1 MTSDNPAM
9 LTTEFWEEIKNGK
22 LVRPVCQDCDIS
34 FFSPQTL
41 CPQCQS
47 DNWKFRESSGKGSIY
62 SFTIVHRPPDNA
74 YPTPYIIIDVEL
86 EEKWRM
92 YSRLLIVLPLCAAW
106 APRATRSTRKCS
118 ANFQAPAW
126 WSLSCL
132 DSHYSNVQ
140 IQV

>member
-22 LVRPVCQDCDIS
+22 LVRPVCQDCEYS

-92 YSRLLIVLPLCAAW
+92 YSRLLECSPSEVHIGLPVEV
-106 APRATRSTRKCS
+106 S
-118 ANFQAPAW
+118 FQEFRGEMLPFFRVER
-126 WSLSCL
+126 
-132 DSHYSNVQ
+132 D
-140 IQV
+140 

>member
-9 LTTEFWEEIKNGK
+9 LTTEFWEEIKKGK
-22 LVRPVCQDCDIS
+22 LVRPVCQDCDNS

-92 YSRLLIVLPLCAAW
+92 YSRLLECSPSEVHIGQPVEVSFQEFRGEMLPFF
-106 APRATRSTRKCS
+106 RVER
-118 ANFQAPAW
+118 
-126 WSLSCL
+126 
-132 DSHYSNVQ
+132 D
-140 IQV
+140 

>member
-74 YPTPYIIIDVEL
+74 YPSPYIIIDVEL
-86 EEKWRM
+86 EEGWRM
-92 YSRLLIVLPLCAAW
+92 YSRLIDCSPSEVKIGQAVRVSFKIFKEKMLPFF
-106 APRATRSTRKCS
+106 K
-118 ANFQAPAW
+118 
-126 WSLSCL
+126 
-132 DSHYSNVQ
+132 V
-140 IQV
+140 VEE